1 MDIFQIDEAG
11 HLFISPAID
20 DWKPVTERGITAIF
34 DLDDDLDIGVPNLP
48 NQLLYIY
55 FPFDDKDLPDLHKLH
70 ELAQLGA
77 SLIANGGKVLSHCGM
92 GHNRSA
98 LLAGLILT
106 YLGMSG
112 ADAVTL
118 IRSKRKGALY
128 NQCYADYLQS
138 LPSISKSQEGHPKT
152 VIQNPPMLATQLHTQ
167 YAVVQT
173 IAEIVVEAPH
183 PILDQIVQCA

>member
-11 HLFISPAID
+11 HLFISPDID

-55 FPFDDKDLPDLHKLH
+55 FPFDDKDLPDLHRLH

-77 SLIANGGKVLSHCGM
+77 SLVANGGRVLSHCGM

-106 YLGMSG
+106 YLGMNG
-112 ADAVTL
+112 ADAVKL
-118 IRSKRKGALY
+118 IQSKRKGALY
-128 NQCYADYLQS
+128 NQCYAAYLQS
-138 LPSISKSQEGHPKT
+138 LQAAPKSHEVRLTTKT
-152 VIQNPPMLATQLHTQ
+152 QSTPMLAAQPHAQ
-167 YAVVQT
+167 YAIAEV
-173 IAEIVVEAPH
+173 IAEIAVEVPH
-183 PILDQIVQCA
+183 PILDKVLQCA